1 MLRRFSSYISLWLMA
16 SAPQTSSTT
25 NRSTTLTVRVVRELL
40 ASFDALAEGRGGRSA
55 LLRTVLQEALKHVA
69 DAPRIAPRADS
80 ADNRV
85 SLRFTDA
92 ETAVLDHRAAERGVN
107 RAGWI
112 KALVRRHISLK
123 GTAPMEKATVE
134 ELESKHAA
142 LHALIDEEE
151 HRTHP
156 DEDLLHRLK
165 KEKLRL
171 KDELAN
177 HVTH

>member
-1 MLRRFSSYISLWLMA
+1 M
-16 SAPQTSSTT
+16 
-25 NRSTTLTVRVVRELL
+25 
-40 ASFDALAEGRGGRSA
+40 D
-55 LLRTVLQEALKHVA
+55 
-69 DAPRIAPRADS
+69 
-80 ADNRV
+80 
-85 SLRFTDA
+85 
-92 ETAVLDHRAAERGVN
+92 
-107 RAGWI
+107 
-112 KALVRRHISLK
+112 KA
-123 GTAPMEKATVE
+123 MVE

-171 KDELAN
+171 KDAMSG